1 MIDYFGRVIQGM
13 SSGAVRC
20 PVRAA
25 LLFALLLLVAC
36 HLVGALHGPG
46 FATLPVHAAVDG
58 CSHAA
63 AEHSADRAPDHGG
76 GHTEVVD
83 HAVDRLRS
91 PADHAVTDP
100 GDTAPLTHTPRAVPG
115 PSGPVGAEP
124 LRGGTGGGQAT
135 LTRLCVLRQ

>member
-1 MIDYFGRVIQGM
+1 M
-13 SSGAVRC
+13 SSGAVRR

-46 FATLPVHAAVDG
+46 FATLSVHAAVDG
-58 CSHAA
+58 CSHAS
-63 AEHSADRAPDHGG
+63 AEHSVDRAPDHGG
-76 GHTEVVD
+76 GHADVVD

-91 PADHAVTDP
+91 PADHTITDP

-115 PSGPVGAEP
+115 PSDLVGAQP
-124 LRGGTGGGQAT
+124 LRGDAGGGRAT
-135 LTRLCVLRQ
+135 LTRLCVSRR